1 MKNLLKISAILITLM
16 LIVSSCG
23 KGTSKEERSEKI
35 KTESSIYDVDYKDI
49 VTVCEALDA
58 TIALFEE
65 LFALLEATDS
75 DMGASQ
81 ENSSGDWVA
90 VAGNAMI
97 RALLDEVACSEG
109 PACDPGD
116 INADGNVD
124 VLDVVQ
130 VVNFIVGNSTPDED
144 QACAADYT
152 GDGNIDVL
160 DVVQMVGLITG
171 G

>member
-75 DMGASQ
+75 DMGASELQKQ
-81 ENSSGDWVA
+81 ENLTWMAKYYSFNMRFKELRLSDSFTKESKDCSNYYIYKSLKDKTSSEQISSKMD
-90 VAGNAMI
+90 
-97 RALLDEVACSEG
+97 LYKFD
-109 PACDPGD
+109 
-116 INADGNVD
+116 
-124 VLDVVQ
+124 
-130 VVNFIVGNSTPDED
+130 
-144 QACAADYT
+144 
-152 GDGNIDVL
+152 
-160 DVVQMVGLITG
+160 
-171 G
+171 